1 MKELRNAFTL
11 IELLVVISIIAI
23 LIALLFPVFGIA
35 EEKANRTKCQSNLR
49 QIGVGM
55 VQQLGELGE
64 KFPYRSNPTSWGE
77 GAQNLLPYVKNVK
90 EVFHC
95 PSNPGN
101 RQPGCKFPNE
111 DYYTDYELNGYLCS
125 APGIYARRRQSMVTD
140 ASVTA
145 FAYDYP
151 YGWWRTGP
159 NDYRAHGLLYPTSD
173 TGYKTRDNEGIN
185 CAYLDGH
192 VGWISDSRMGEVQDP
207 ALAQT
212 NKFFLY
218 GHVMLQLGL

>member
-1 MKELRNAFTL
+1 MKRVLHGFTL

-23 LIALLFPVFGIA
+23 LIALLFPVFA
-35 EEKANRTKCQSNLR
+35 TVEEKANRTKCQNNLR
-49 QIGVGM
+49 QIGVA
-55 VQQLGELGE
+55 VTQQLGELGE
-64 KFPYRSNPTSWGE
+64 KFPYRSNPVSWGE

-90 EVFHC
+90 EVFRC

-101 RQPGCKFPNE
+101 RQSGCKFPSE
-111 DYYTDYELNGYLCS
+111 DYYTDYEMNGYFCNS
-125 APGIYARRRQSMVTD
+125 GGIYGRRRQSMVTD
-140 ASVTA
+140 YSVAA

-151 YGWWRTGP
+151 YQWWGGA
-159 NDYRAHGLLYPTSD
+159 NDYRAHGAIYPSGD
-173 TGYKTRDNEGIN
+173 TGYKSRDNEGVN

-212 NKFFLY
+212 NKFFLF